1 MTSRKTGMSRRQVL
15 GGAVALGFALGAAR
29 ARGDNSAEGGNRSRR
44 ADAGRALPTR
54 RLGKTGYQDAVV
66 VFGGIA
72 LKDLDQDAATAAVLR
87 ALDRGVTHFDVAPS
101 YADSETKIAPAVK
114 RARDRMFLACKTL
127 ERSGAGAARE
137 LRASLKRTGAE
148 HFDLYQLHAV
158 DNDDDLAQALGP
170 KGALEAAVKARD
182 AGLVRFIGITGHWP
196 QTHVLALKQFAFDT
210 VMTPVNFLDHFFA
223 DSQGALLPLCEKMGV
238 GVIAMKATY
247 RGAMKDHAAC
257 YRYTLSQPVAATVPA
272 GRIEEIEEAIEIA
285 SAFQPLSIAEQQTL
299 WLNAPDLAGVCR
311 QCHNCLPCPAGVDI
325 PYIFAL
331 EGFGQRYRPR
341 QAADI
346 YSRLSVKAKTCDG
359 CGACE
364 KRCPYGVEIAR
375 RMKAMDAKFAG
386 WAGKSW
392 AG

>member
-1 MTSRKTGMSRRQVL
+1 MSRREVL
-15 GGAVALGFALGAAR
+15 GGAVALGLGLGAAR
-29 ARGDNSAEGGNRSRR
+29 ARGDDSAEAGTRSRR
-44 ADAGRALPTR
+44 AADRALPTR
-54 RLGKTGYQDAVV
+54 PLGKTGHQDAVV
-66 VFGGIA
+66 AFGGVA
-72 LKDLDQDAATAAVLR
+72 LKDLDQEAATAAVLR

-101 YADSETKIAPAVK
+101 YGDSEVKIAPALKSV
-114 RARDRMFLACKTL
+114 RDRVFLACKTL
-127 ERSGAGAARE
+127 QRTRAGAAQE
-137 LRASLKRTGAE
+137 LRDSLKRTGAD

-158 DNDDDLAQALGP
+158 DSEDDLAQALGP
-170 KGALEAAVKARD
+170 KGALEAAVEARD
-182 AGLVRFIGITGHWP
+182 QGLARFIGITGHWP
-196 QTHVLALKQFAFDT
+196 QTHVMALKQFAFDT

-238 GVIAMKATY
+238 GVIAIKATY

-257 YRYTLSQPVAATVPA
+257 YRYTLSQPVATTVPA

-285 SAFQPLSIAEQQTL
+285 SRFQPLSIAERQTL

-311 QCHNCLPCPAGVDI
+311 QCHNCLPCPGGVDI

-346 YSRLSVKAKTCDG
+346 YSRVSVKAKACDG
-359 CGACE
+359 CGVCE
-364 KRCPYGVEIAR
+364 KRCPYGVEIVR
-375 RMKAMDAKFAG
+375 RMQAMDAKFAG